1 MRRFQSGLGAIAAIM
16 ILVILAA
23 LSAAIISFSTGQQL
37 ASAQDVLAARAW
49 QVASAGTEGGL
60 YRALK
65 SNLCDTQTWTS
76 TDDPAFKVTVVCSSS
91 DYNDGETVVGTPRYL
106 RVFQV
111 VATAC
116 NSGAASCPDDG
127 ASAGVGYVERQ
138 RIAVAYCTLKA
149 DKSACEAAEP

>member
-1 MRRFQSGLGAIAAIM
+1 MTRRQSGLGVIAVIL

-23 LSAAIISFSTGQQL
+23 LAAAIISFSTGQQL

-65 SNLCDTQTWTS
+65 NNLCDTQTWTS
-76 TDDPAFKVTVVCSSS
+76 ADDPQFKVTVTCTSN
-91 DYNDGETVVGTPRYL
+91 DYKDGETAPGTARQL
-106 RVFQV
+106 RVFNV

-116 NSGAASCPDDG
+116 NGGAAGCPDN
-127 ASAGVGYVERQ
+127 AAAAGPGYVERQ
-138 RIAVAYCTLKA
+138 RIAIAYCEWSGA
-149 DKSACEAAEP
+149 ACTGP